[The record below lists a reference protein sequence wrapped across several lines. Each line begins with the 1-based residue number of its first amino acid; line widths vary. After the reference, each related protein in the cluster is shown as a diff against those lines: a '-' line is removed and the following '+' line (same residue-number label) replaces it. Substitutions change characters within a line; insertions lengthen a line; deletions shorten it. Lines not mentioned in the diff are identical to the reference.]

1 MLTDSISATPIANNG
16 LKQGFEVL
24 NKTSQDI
31 NQSLVKPS
39 ASLQSSGTS
48 QPNKTPSLESSLV
61 NLSTNETWIWKG
73 F

>member
-31 NQSLVKPS
+31 NQSLVVVV
-39 ASLQSSGTS
+39 
-48 QPNKTPSLESSLV
+48 NKSRT
-61 NLSTNETWIWKG
+61 I